1 MSQKS
6 MLRGHEIEFI
16 QNQWVYSDTGEPTAL
31 THKSRPCGR
40 CGKHSTP
47 EGHDACLGK
56 LPGVSNACCGHGSD
70 REAYVQFDTG
80 ARLSGSAAVV
90 DFAGLRASAAIRR
103 FGEVVGS
110 ISIWK

>member
-1 MSQKS
+1 MTETNHW
-6 MLRGHEIEFI
+6 RGWPIY
-16 QNQWVYSDTGEPTAL
+16 WDGKYWRYKDTGDCVRAVD
-31 THKSRPCGR
+31 RPCGI
-40 CGKHSTP
+40 CGKERTP
-47 EGHDACLGK
+47 EGHDACLGE

-90 DFAGLRASAAIRR
+90 AFAGLRASAAIRR